1 MSIVTKGGDA
11 RTTRLLSGEE
21 VGKAD
26 PRLDACGIIDELNCQ
41 IGFARALAERQGGKC
56 GPIAREIQ
64 KLQLDLFRLASEIA
78 CSDPKSTK
86 WAEPT
91 TAEHVKHI
99 EKRIAVIE
107 GRIEL
112 PRSFIIPGACEA
124 SAAMDVARAVSRR
137 LERHA
142 VAMAGEGGYSNEY
155 GFVYLNRLSDY
166 LFLLAREIDRCSGVA
181 FCAKEDG

>member
-1 MSIVTKGGDA
+1 MSIVTKNGDR

-26 PRLDACGIIDELNCQ
+26 PRLEACGIIDELNCQ
-41 IGFARALAERQGGKC
+41 IGFARALAERHGSKC
-56 GPIAREIQ
+56 GQIAREIQ
-64 KLQLDLFRLASEIA
+64 ELQLDLFRLSSEIA
-78 CSDPKSTK
+78 CSDPESNR

-91 TAEHVKHI
+91 AARHVEHI
-99 EKRIAVIE
+99 EKRIATLE
-107 GRIEL
+107 ERTPL

-124 SAAMDVARAVSRR
+124 SAAMDVARAVARR
-137 LERHA
+137 LERRA

-181 FCAKEDG
+181 FCTKEGG

>member
-1 MSIVTKGGDA
+1 MGIVTKGGDA

-26 PRLDACGIIDELNCQ
+26 PRLEACGIIDELNCQ
-41 IGFARALAERQGGKC
+41 IGFARALAGRGDGKC
-56 GPIAREIQ
+56 AEIAREIQ
-64 KLQLDLFRLASEIA
+64 EVQLDLFRLSSEIA
-78 CSDPKSTK
+78 CSDPKSHR

-99 EKRIAVIE
+99 EKRIAAIE
-107 GRIEL
+107 KRIKL

-124 SAAMDVARAVSRR
+124 SAAMDVARAVARR

-142 VAMAGEGGYSNEY
+142 VSMEGECSYSNEH
-155 GFVYLNRLSDY
+155 GFIYLNRLSDY
-166 LFLLAREIDRCSGVA
+166 LFLIARELDRCSGVA
-181 FCAKEDG
+181 FCSKGDG